1 MSPHIDMNLTVREKV
16 EAFKRQLLAEALAQ
30 LPEENVKRFNQ
41 IFPKGVKEEDLINAI
56 ELCERTI
63 KKNKEKET
71 QS

>member
-1 MSPHIDMNLTVREKV
+1 MNLTVREKV